1 VTPDEQ
7 ESLSRKYGNEVVLIL
22 PLSSGN
28 IAVFN
33 NAREL
38 CGIVENIKDVLDNWY
53 PPSVTLRVTEILKKT
68 PLSPH
73 GIETLMKAGLL

>member
-1 VTPDEQ
+1 M
-7 ESLSRKYGNEVVLIL
+7 
-22 PLSSGN
+22 
-28 IAVFN
+28 AVFN

-38 CGIVENIKDVLDNWY
+38 CAVIEDISDVFDNWR
-53 PPSVTLRVTEILKKT
+53 PPSSVTLEVTEVIKKT

>member
-1 VTPDEQ
+1 MTQDEQ
-7 ESLSRKYGNEVVLIL
+7 EALSKKYGNDVVIML
-22 PLSSGN
+22 PLKSGN

-38 CGIVENIKDVLDNWY
+38 CTIVEDIRDVFDNWY
-53 PPSVTLRVTEILKKT
+53 PPSVTPRITEILKKT